1 MPKAA
6 LLLYDP
12 APSPWASKVRQ
23 LCAIQG
29 LWFSAVDTAQLDR
42 PIRDLAQ
49 GLPDPGSAGEPL
61 PEPLLLLCHLSSP
74 QLDKVLQGLRNA
86 GVPRTCLKAILT
98 PTNAGWTLRALYDE
112 LCLEREQLS

>member
-12 APSPWASKVRQ
+12 APSLWASKVRQ

-29 LWFSAVDTAQLDR
+29 LRFSAVDTAQLDR

-49 GLPDPGSAGEPL
+49 GLPPTGQGPSGPSERRRAPDL
-61 PEPLLLLCHLSSP
+61 PEGHPHPNQRRLDPAGPL
-74 QLDKVLQGLRNA
+74 
-86 GVPRTCLKAILT
+86 
-98 PTNAGWTLRALYDE
+98 
-112 LCLEREQLS
+112 

>member
-29 LWFSAVDTAQLDR
+29 LRFSAVDTAQLDR

-49 GLPDPGSAGEPL
+49 ALPAPASAGEPL

-112 LCLEREQLS
+112 LCREREQLS

>member
-29 LWFSAVDTAQLDR
+29 LRFSAVDTAQLDR
-42 PIRDLAQ
+42 PIRDLAF
-49 GLPDPGSAGEPL
+49 PTPAAPGSRCPSRCFFSAT
-61 PEPLLLLCHLSSP
+61 SP
-74 QLDKVLQGLRNA
+74 PPNWTRSFRAFG
-86 GVPRTCLKAILT
+86 T
-98 PTNAGWTLRALYDE
+98 PACPGPA
-112 LCLEREQLS
+112 

>member
-29 LWFSAVDTAQLDR
+29 LRFSVVDTAQLDR

-49 GLPDPGSAGEPL
+49 GLPAPGSAGEPL

-74 QLDKVLQGLRNA
+74 RLDMGLQALANA
-86 GVPRTCLKAILT
+86 GVPRPCLNAVLS
-98 PTNAGWTLRALYDE
+98 PTNAG
-112 LCLEREQLS
+112 

>member
-12 APSPWASKVRQ
+12 APSLWASKVRQ

-29 LWFSAVDTAQLDR
+29 LRFSAVDTAQLDR

-49 GLPDPGSAGEPL
+49 GLPAPGSAG
-61 PEPLLLLCHLSSP
+61 
-74 QLDKVLQGLRNA
+74 
-86 GVPRTCLKAILT
+86 
-98 PTNAGWTLRALYDE
+98 
-112 LCLEREQLS
+112 